1 MQNFYKVTIA
11 VLVGLFVFGLGVGV
25 GHAVTVYFD
34 QAEAITDDSLS
45 QDFGLLVDVWRLV
58 ENQFYGGV
66 PAESNTT
73 YGAIRG
79 ALSSLNDPYTI
90 FVEPQPRELERA
102 ELDGQHG
109 GIGAGIYRD
118 EANQVHLKPLID
130 SPAERAGIL
139 ETDVLIKVDEVEVQ
153 PEMSLDEIRAE
164 IIGEVGTEVSLT
176 FFREGQAE
184 DVIIVIK
191 REVIETPSV
200 EWRILEEDQRIGYIK
215 VRLFSN
221 RTNKELQRAL
231 DELKAEGA
239 SAYLVD
245 LRGNGGGLLD
255 AAVDVA
261 SQFLRDGLVLKEDR
275 RGEDPKIYEVR
286 KGGKLLDQPLA
297 VLVDAGTASASEI
310 VAGAIQDHQRAPL
323 IGERTYGKGSVQL
336 VYDLPDASSLHVTVA
351 KWFTPNNSSI
361 DGAGLTPDIEVLFTE
376 EDHAQGRDPQ
386 FARAIEYL
394 QSQP

>member
-1 MQNFYKVTIA
+1 
-11 VLVGLFVFGLGVGV
+11 
-25 GHAVTVYFD
+25 
-34 QAEAITDDSLS
+34 
-45 QDFGLLVDVWRLV
+45 
-58 ENQFYGGV
+58 
-66 PAESNTT
+66 
-73 YGAIRG
+73 
-79 ALSSLNDPYTI
+79 
-90 FVEPQPRELERA
+90 LERA